1 MSNIIKTD
9 NLIVGYDKPLISE
22 VSLAVKPGEI
32 LTLIGPNGCGKSTIL
47 KTIIGELKCKGGVV
61 FLDGKDMS
69 SLKEQQIAKE
79 MSMVMTARAN
89 TELMTCQE
97 IVEMGRYPY
106 TGRLGILSDR
116 DKAIV
121 RETMELL
128 KADEVADRDFRNIS
142 DGQRQRVMIARAI
155 CQEPEVLIL
164 DEPTSFLD
172 IKYKLEILGTIRKLA
187 RERNIAVIMSLHELD
202 FAMKISDTVAAVG
215 DHEIKRIGTPE
226 EIFEEDFIRELYDIK
241 GMDLEINEN
250 SLWMSSGLHKNVSGS
265 LHKQKQDG
273 LHKTKVLMVQGTMSN
288 AGKSML
294 VAGLCRIFKQDG
306 YRVAPFKSQNMALNS
321 YITEDGLEMGRA
333 QVMQAE
339 CAGVKP
345 DVCMN
350 PILLKPTDDQGSQVI
365 VNGQVIGN
373 MRAREYFEYKKKLVP
388 DIMKAYE
395 KLCETSDIIVVEGA
409 GSPAEINLKSHDIV
423 NMGLAKILDAPV
435 LLVGDIDRGGVFAQL
450 LGTLDLLEDEE
461 RDRIKGLI
469 INKFRGD
476 KSLLDSGVEI
486 LEERGKTP
494 VVGVV
499 PYMDVNLEDEDSLS
513 ERFNRKFKADID
525 IAVIRLPHISNFTD
539 FDVFEQFK
547 EVSVRYVGTVAE
559 LGNPDMII
567 LPGTKNTIGDL
578 RWLKD
583 RGFDKAICDHKDVLV
598 FGICGGYQMLG
609 ERLSDPYE
617 VETGGEE
624 MGLGLLPVETV
635 MGQDKIRTQFEGRIE
650 NADLELCK
658 LKSVRIYGYEIHMG
672 ETKLTNCASKSG
684 ADEAAKLDVCAEF
697 TSDQTGY
704 CMGNVYGSY
713 VHGLF
718 DSREFVTGLI
728 EALAEKK
735 DIEINSDEVLD
746 YKDFKET
753 QYDYMAD
760 ILREHLDMKGI
771 YEILGL

>member
-32 LTLIGPNGCGKSTIL
+32 LTFIGPNGCGKSTIL

-79 MSMVMTARAN
+79 MSMVMTARVN

-202 FAMKISDTVAAVG
+202 FAMNISDTVAAVG

-241 GMDLEINEN
+241 GMDIEINEN

-265 LHKQKQDG
+265 LHKQMQDG

-672 ETKLTNCASKSG
+672 ETKLTNCAGKSG

-718 DSREFVTGLI
+718 DSREFVTGLV